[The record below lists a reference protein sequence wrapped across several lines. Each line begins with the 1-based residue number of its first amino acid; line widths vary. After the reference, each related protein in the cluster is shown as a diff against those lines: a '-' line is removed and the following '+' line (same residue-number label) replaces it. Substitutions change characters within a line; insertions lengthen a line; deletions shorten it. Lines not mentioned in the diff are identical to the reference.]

1 MSNKDEFNRIAA
13 AVLEKLDESFPVPIR
28 LESKDYVDEENT
40 EARWLFFHT
49 VEFLS
54 KENLLTF
61 ASNTDEGHQIDLV
74 VLTGKGLSLL
84 NSVPELLQEKPE
96 PVPFRQKITSA
107 LKTGSKETLR
117 IVMNQLIQALVK
129 GQWQLPGITS

>member
-13 AVLEKLDESFPVPIR
+13 SALERLDENFPVPIR
-28 LESKDYVDEENT
+28 LYSKDYVDENSEV
-40 EARWLFFHT
+40 ERMLFYYT

-61 ASNTDEGHQIDLV
+61 DGGDDQAYQIDQA

-84 NSVPELLQEKPE
+84 NSVPELLQEKSE
-96 PVPFRQKITSA
+96 AIPFRQKITSA
-107 LKTGSKETLR
+107 LKTGSKETLKM
-117 IVMNQLIQALVK
+117 VMSQLIQAVVK
-129 GQWQLPGITS
+129 GQWHLPSILS

>member
-13 AVLEKLDESFPVPIR
+13 SVLENLDESFPIPIR
-28 LESKDYVDEENT
+28 LYAKDYVDETSE
-40 EARWLFFHT
+40 ESRQLFVYT

-61 ASNTDEGHQIDLV
+61 GGGSDEGHQIHLT

-84 NSVPELLQEKPE
+84 NSVPEILQEKSE
-96 PVPFRQKITSA
+96 TTPFRQKIKNA
-107 LKTGSKETLR
+107 LKAGSKEALKM
-117 IVMNQLIQALVK
+117 VMSQFIQAVVK
-129 GQWQLPGITS
+129 GEWHLPHLNS